1 LANTYHVIEGQ
12 RFCLQRPEFKD
23 VVQSSTWVTRGWTL
37 QEATC
42 STRLLYF
49 ASERTYFCCRTGK
62 RNEDYPNDKSEA
74 SEAVEF
80 FTDEDDPMRF
90 GFNRDHS
97 GSRAYLSTVKKMS
110 VRSFTHGSDVLKAW
124 TGIYSVYC
132 LHKLG
137 LSISGL
143 PARYFEAAL
152 LWQPAGELTR
162 RPSTSSECVLPSWS
176 WAGWTGPICY
186 PFGEVC
192 AVLLRPTVTWYLYV
206 RPWHGNVGGRFVFC
220 TPGVG
225 RGDMLSGVDYL
236 DPVAE
241 STVWS
246 QTPPN
251 PALPDLPR
259 RDELLQQ
266 DDADLS
272 DQMRSLSLEYPSL
285 TETTF
290 VQCRTM
296 IHTFPIRSIK
306 SPEQLSPSVFS
317 FAVDT
322 EPRRFVGE
330 VKADIGTLVSYFS
343 EEPPST
349 AELVRIA
356 DLDFSTQ

>member
-1 LANTYHVIEGQ
+1 
-12 RFCLQRPEFKD
+12 
-23 VVQSSTWVTRGWTL
+23 
-37 QEATC
+37 
-42 STRLLYF
+42 
-49 ASERTYFCCRTGK
+49 
-62 RNEDYPNDKSEA
+62 
-74 SEAVEF
+74 
-80 FTDEDDPMRF
+80 
-90 GFNRDHS
+90 
-97 GSRAYLSTVKKMS
+97 
-110 VRSFTHGSDVLKAW
+110 
-124 TGIYSVYC
+124 
-132 LHKLG
+132 
-137 LSISGL
+137 
-143 PARYFEAAL
+143 
-152 LWQPAGELTR
+152 
-162 RPSTSSECVLPSWS
+162 
-176 WAGWTGPICY
+176 
-186 PFGEVC
+186 
-192 AVLLRPTVTWYLYV
+192 
-206 RPWHGNVGGRFVFC
+206 
-220 TPGVG
+220 
-225 RGDMLSGVDYL
+225 MLSGVDYL

-356 DLDFSTQ
+356 DLDFSTQQMRRLVRLNKQGKIGQFSDCMMKLLRKNTDMTLVLWIIREEGVARRIGAGQITRQAWTHVHCTREDWVILG